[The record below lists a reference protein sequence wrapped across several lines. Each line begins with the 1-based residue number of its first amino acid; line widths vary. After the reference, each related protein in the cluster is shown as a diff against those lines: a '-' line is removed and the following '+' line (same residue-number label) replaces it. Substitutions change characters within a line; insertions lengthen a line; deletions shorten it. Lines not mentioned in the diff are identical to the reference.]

1 MVFGTS
7 RKNNDAAPA
16 NGTSPARSQ
25 NTGDTLTPDDRGL
38 SKAQIKR
45 ATKTRKTF
53 ALLSAFFLF
62 ISVVFLVLVEIGNT
76 YNRPVLRDIYFIK
89 LDLSH
94 VVPSSVP
101 NAPLLNTIAR
111 TLGLHDF
118 YQVGLW
124 GFCQGYDNEGIT
136 NCSPPK
142 TLYWFNPV
150 EIIMNSLLAGAT
162 IALPADVNDILDL
175 IQMVS
180 QTMFGLFLTG
190 ICLAFVVLFLAPCSV
205 YSRLAAIPIAIL
217 TTLAALCITVGSA
230 LATAMFVIFRNT
242 ISGVQELRIGA
253 YLGLEMFIF
262 MWIASAFALLA
273 MIIQLGEC
281 CCCTS
286 RRDLKTGR
294 KKAYTEK

>member
-62 ISVVFLVLVEIGNT
+62 ISVIFLVLVEIGNT